1 MDKRI
6 LLPLVILPA
15 FQTGNMQAADQPA
28 LRAEPREKDEAAEH
42 HPLYG

>member
-15 FQTGNMQAADQPA
+15 FQTGNMP
-28 LRAEPREKDEAAEH
+28 AEH